1 MSLNQVPV
9 IYKKE
14 ILDTV
19 RDRRTLISMIILPV
33 AAMPLLL
40 FVLGKFI
47 SSAEKKAGEEAV
59 TIAVRGGDA
68 VPGLTE
74 ALKQSGFE
82 LAASEDL
89 RAAVEKKEIAA
100 GLETV
105 TAAGSGTELRIYSDD
120 TRQASGIAARK
131 IRAALD
137 QFRDEKIRDQL
148 RGFGVPETVLT
159 PFVVKTVNVAPVQ
172 KLAGFF
178 WGSIVAYFV
187 VFLMFSGGMY
197 PAIDLTAG
205 EKERRTLEIYLA
217 SPAGR
222 DAIVLGKILATTTA
236 VLVTALLSILSVLI
250 SIRYTTFGESS
261 GKLQAITGRMPLDAQ
276 TWGLVFLALIPTAVM
291 AASLMIAIALLAKS
305 FKEAQSYLTPLIM
318 AVVLPLVA
326 GMLPGIELTPALA
339 LVPLFN
345 ICQLI
350 KEIFIGQFTWL
361 AYAITMA
368 ANIVYAAA
376 AYWLAVRVFKS
387 ERVLFRT

>member
-47 SSAEKKAGEEAV
+47 SSAERKAGEEAV

-68 VPGLTE
+68 VPGLVE
-74 ALKQSGFE
+74 ALKKSGFE
-82 LAASEDL
+82 LAASDDL
-89 RAAVEKKEIAA
+89 RTAVEKKEIAA
-100 GLETV
+100 GLEIV

-131 IRAALD
+131 IRTALD
-137 QFRDEKIRDQL
+137 KFKEEKILDQL

-305 FKEAQSYLTPLIM
+305 FKEAQSYLTPLVM
-318 AVVLPLVA
+318 AVVLPLVV
-326 GMLPGIELTPALA
+326 GMLPGMALTPALA